1 MILSIGF
8 TLCVDGLADISRFG
22 RLLLMFSSNRIIIC
36 FLFVIFST
44 QLFAADCEYGLNL
57 VADNQYNEAVDHLIE
72 CCNTDDPDVLYCL
85 ALCRAYLGI
94 NDFDNALNIS
104 DSILIAAP
112 NAVDAWYMR
121 AEASLAVGN
130 RDVALESLNTGLT
143 YSTSHIATLE
153 LLSSLLLEDGENQ
166 KAYGLL
172 IQLVRSGGGTPA
184 VHKTLSEIA
193 QNSGL
198 WRVASQH
205 WADMMSMITP
215 SSADY
220 LTAGELAIMAG
231 DLEYAL
237 IVCTNAVAVDST
249 AHSLVALGEAQF
261 ASKLISESVLSFQKA
276 LEFDPEMHKIHF
288 NLANAFE
295 LSGRHVEAEQEF
307 ELYILHEPTDP
318 DGYYNLAAHHV
329 RLGNI
334 MVALNLLNDA
344 CELNPNTIQPH
355 LLRIEL
361 LEQTGDLE
369 TAVEKITALMEIA
382 IDGDGLL
389 VKKKDAFTAKIEQNR
404 AMAEQGKVRLLHIM
418 TADPEA
424 VKLLQ
429 KELQAGVDFAS
440 LAVRFSSGPTASEG
454 GLIGWVTT
462 SEMALP
468 LREVIEKL
476 GVNENSPPVHS
487 GELFHF
493 FRRIR

>member
-1 MILSIGF
+1 MALS
-8 TLCVDGLADISRFG
+8 TS
-22 RLLLMFSSNRIIIC
+22 
-36 FLFVIFST
+36 
-44 QLFAADCEYGLNL
+44 E
-57 VADNQYNEAVDHLIE
+57 
-72 CCNTDDPDVLYCL
+72 
-85 ALCRAYLGI
+85 
-94 NDFDNALNIS
+94 
-104 DSILIAAP
+104 SILITDP

-121 AEASLAVGN
+121 AAASLAMGS

-143 YSTSHIATLE
+143 CSTSHVPTLE
-153 LLSSLLLEDGENQ
+153 LLSGLLLEDGENQ

-172 IQLVRSGGGTPA
+172 IQLVRSGGGTPP

-215 SSADY
+215 TSVDY

-237 IVCTNAVAVDST
+237 LVCTNAVAVDST
-249 AHSLVALGEAQF
+249 AQSLVALGEAQF
-261 ASKLISESVLSFQKA
+261 AAKLIPESVLSFRKA

-295 LSGRHVEAEQEF
+295 LSGRIEEAEQEF
-307 ELYILHEPTDP
+307 ELYILREPADP

-329 RLGNI
+329 KLGNI
-334 MVALNLLNDA
+334 LIALSLLNDS
-344 CELNPNTIQPH
+344 CELNPGTIQPH

-369 TAVEKITALMEIA
+369 SAVEKITDLMEIT
-382 IDGDGLL
+382 IDNDGFLA
-389 VKKKDAFTAKIEQNR
+389 KKKDIFTAKIEQSR
-404 AMAEQGKVRLLHIM
+404 AMAEQGKVKLLHII

-429 KELQAGVDFAS
+429 EELMAGNDFAS
-440 LAVRFSSGPTASEG
+440 LAVRFSSGPTAAEG
-454 GLIGWVTT
+454 GLIGWI
-462 SEMALP
+462 SISQMAP
-468 LREVIEKL
+468 PIREAIEEL
-476 GVNENSPPVHS
+476 GINENSPPVYS

-493 FRRIR
+493 FRRIH

>member
-1 MILSIGF
+1 MF
-8 TLCVDGLADISRFG
+8 RF
-22 RLLLMFSSNRIIIC
+22 NRIIIC
-36 FLFVIFST
+36 FLSVIISS
-44 QLFAADCEYGLNL
+44 QLFAADCDYGLNL
-57 VADNQYNEAVDHLIE
+57 VAENHYNEAVDYLIE
-72 CCNTDDPDVLYCL
+72 CCDSNDSDVQYCL

-94 NDFDNALNIS
+94 DDFDMALS
-104 DSILIAAP
+104 TSESILITDP

-121 AEASLAVGN
+121 AAASLAMGS

-143 YSTSHIATLE
+143 CSTSHVPTLE
-153 LLSSLLLEDGENQ
+153 LLSGLLLEDGENQ

-172 IQLVRSGGGTPA
+172 IQLVRSGGGTPP

-215 SSADY
+215 TSVDY

-237 IVCTNAVAVDST
+237 LVCTNAVAVDST
-249 AHSLVALGEAQF
+249 AQSLVALGEAQF
-261 ASKLISESVLSFQKA
+261 AAKLIPESVLSFRKA

-295 LSGRHVEAEQEF
+295 LSGRIEEAEQEF
-307 ELYILHEPTDP
+307 ELYILREPADP

-329 RLGNI
+329 KLGNI
-334 MVALNLLNDA
+334 LIALSLLNDS
-344 CELNPNTIQPH
+344 CELNPGTIQPH

-369 TAVEKITALMEIA
+369 SAVEKITDLMEIT
-382 IDGDGLL
+382 IDNDGFLA
-389 VKKKDAFTAKIEQNR
+389 KKKDIFTAKIEQSR
-404 AMAEQGKVRLLHIM
+404 AMAEQGKVKLLHII

-429 KELQAGVDFAS
+429 EELMAGNDFAS
-440 LAVRFSSGPTASEG
+440 LAVRFSSGPTAAEG
-454 GLIGWVTT
+454 GLIGWI
-462 SEMALP
+462 SISQMAP
-468 LREVIEKL
+468 PIREAIEEL
-476 GVNENSPPVHS
+476 GINENSPPVYS

-493 FRRIR
+493 FRRIH